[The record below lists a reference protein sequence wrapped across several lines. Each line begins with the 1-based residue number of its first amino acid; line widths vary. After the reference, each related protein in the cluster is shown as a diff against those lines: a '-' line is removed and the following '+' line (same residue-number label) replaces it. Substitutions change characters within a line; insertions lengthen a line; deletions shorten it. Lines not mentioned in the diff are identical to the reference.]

1 MKKYFMKLKL
11 SYRLFLIIII
21 CFLIPYIVLFFSSYW
36 RAESIIKEKTEE
48 VEGENI
54 CQVGSIIENMC
65 LNIVNASNYLVSL
78 NIYDRLSREASS
90 SYDFLTAYQTADGLI
105 QNINNSLLNAKADIN
120 VFTENALL
128 YSTDSSLNVDYQE
141 FYNSYIKENDS
152 LFDYSPYFSGV
163 HPSYTKYK
171 EENYISCIRKI
182 SDLRKEDCY
191 LVISMPVSAF
201 ESTLNSAMGTM
212 TLLDS
217 TGNVICQSLGK
228 RNDYSDIAAIALQ
241 KSASDTSDILVRF
254 SVKETNEMVTVYPV
268 SVYNWK
274 LLNITSA
281 ASLYEEMYELRNII
295 LILSLILIA
304 ICLSITFY
312 CIYHQL
318 KPLLLLK
325 EDMEAVGR
333 GNLKTSVTVVD
344 SQDEIG
350 ILTQTF
356 HNMLGQINALIDAV
370 KRKEQ
375 KENELKFEILLAQI
389 NPHFLFNTL
398 NSIKWMAVVAHTDNI
413 ATTITSLGRLLEI
426 SMNKVNDILPVR
438 EELTNIKSYIQIQKV
453 RYPGRFEVQ
462 YDIDKNILSCSTPK
476 LILQPLVENSIL
488 HNIEH
493 QDFLII
499 RISAKRKGN
508 LLEFTVWDNGYG
520 IPPEKLKTILQSDK
534 ESKTGQVFKG
544 IGVRNVYD
552 RIQLIYGS
560 SYGLRYES
568 DGQSYTKAILAFP
581 EKSCLE
587 TKGEEL
593 KNDQSTDSR

>member
-11 SYRLFLIIII
+11 SYRLFLIIIF
-21 CFLIPYIVLFFSSYW
+21 CFLIPYIVLFFCSYW

-48 VEGENI
+48 VEGNNI
-54 CQVGSIIENMC
+54 RQVGNIIENMC

-78 NIYDRLSREASS
+78 NIYDSLSRDISNP
-90 SYDFLTAYQTADGLI
+90 YDFLTAYQTADGLI

-120 VFTENALL
+120 IFTESTLL
-128 YSTDSSLNVDYQE
+128 YSTDSAQDVDYHE
-141 FYNSYIKENDS
+141 FYNSYIRENDT

-163 HPSYTKYK
+163 HPSYTRYK

-182 SDLRKEDCY
+182 SDLREENCY

-201 ESTLNSAMGTM
+201 ENTLNSAMGTM
-212 TLLDS
+212 ILLDS
-217 TGNVICQSLGK
+217 SGNVICQSVGK
-228 RNDYSDIAAIALQ
+228 TKDYSDIAAIALR
-241 KSASDTSDILVRF
+241 KSLADASNILTRF
-254 SVKETNEMVTVYPV
+254 SVKNTNEMVTVYPV
-268 SVYNWK
+268 SVYSWK

-281 ASLYEEMYELRNII
+281 SSLYAEMYQLRIII
-295 LILSLILIA
+295 LILSLIFIA
-304 ICLSITFY
+304 ICLSFTFY

-333 GNLKTSVTVVD
+333 GNLKTPVTVID
-344 SQDEIG
+344 SLDEIG

-356 HNMLGQINALIDAV
+356 HNMLEQLNALIDAV

-398 NSIKWMAVVAHTDNI
+398 NSIKWMAVVAHADNI

-462 YDIDKNILSCSTPK
+462 YDIDENILSCSTPK

-488 HNIEH
+488 HNVEH

-499 RISAKRKGN
+499 RISAKKECN
-508 LLEFTVWDNGYG
+508 LLEFTVWDNGCG
-520 IPPEKLKTILQSDK
+520 IPQEKLKTLLQSDK
-534 ESKTGQVFKG
+534 ESKSGQVFKG

-552 RIQLIYGS
+552 RIQLIYGNN
-560 SYGLRYES
+560 YGLRYES
-568 DGQSYTKAILAFP
+568 DGQSYTKAILTFP
-581 EKSCLE
+581 EMISS
-587 TKGEEL
+587 EL
-593 KNDQSTDSR
+593 KGDER